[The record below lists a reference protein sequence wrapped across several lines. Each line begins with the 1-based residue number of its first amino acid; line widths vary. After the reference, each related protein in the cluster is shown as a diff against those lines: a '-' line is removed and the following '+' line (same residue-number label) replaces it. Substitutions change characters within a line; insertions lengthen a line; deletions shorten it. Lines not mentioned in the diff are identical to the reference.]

1 MDKKDIKKITL
12 PWKGIN
18 VKITYRQYLS
28 DELVEMMGHQVAHV
42 TIDADTPLPITKTG
56 FLSMFLHDGEL
67 QKRGGAVAY
76 VHEQLNEAAK
86 SKEWQDYVRQKSQLK
101 LF

>member
-1 MDKKDIKKITL
+1 MNEKDIKKITL
-12 PWKGIN
+12 PWRGIN

-28 DELVEMMGHQVAHV
+28 DELVKIQGHQIAHV
-42 TIDADTPLPITKTG
+42 TVNAEMPLPITETG
-56 FLSMFLHDGEL
+56 FLSMFLHDDEL
-67 QKRGGAVAY
+67 RKRGGAVAY

-86 SKEWQDYVRQKSQLK
+86 SKEWQEHVKQKSQLK